1 MVNISPPDFVVGRA
15 YCVSI
20 PINYDFQI
28 DLLNDNGCQ
37 FISYICDKYVSIFC
51 IMRKLLSIIVTTL
64 LVSSLSAQESLDF
77 FDVAEEVFGTEFSIQ
92 NFAERPG
99 AYVFEDED
107 FEGFQVKLNDVQL
120 AGYKC
125 SVDMYANELEQPKLE
140 IKTLVA
146 SPEFNLFSKADK
158 YLYAMKWHS
167 FMLDRFGAPDR
178 TEEVQEQDGD
188 VLEETKYIWIKDGI
202 EIIGTYLKSRSYPLY
217 MVTMTNTPTL
227 PRATST
233 PVQRTFLK
241 KLELGKVID
250 KTRVVSALGCSTYG
264 IQSVKTSHGTEY
276 QYSTPL
282 YFGGFEW
289 TNCKFGTV
297 GDILYEVCFEHRSK
311 RSNKELFEGLADALT
326 EKYGVSQTEGDVK
339 YWLDTQTG
347 IVLTYKYAMSR
358 GGEMMHYVELMY
370 ADLEL
375 NGRRQEIINS
385 EL

>member
-1 MVNISPPDFVVGRA
+1 MVNITPPDFGVGRA

-37 FISYICDKYVSIFC
+37 FISYICDNYVSIFC

-77 FDVAEEVFGTEFSIQ
+77 FDVAEDVFSKEFSVQ
-92 NFAERPG
+92 NFAERYD
-99 AYVFEDED
+99 ANILENDNYSTFE
-107 FEGFQVKLNDVQL
+107 VKGVQL
-120 AGYKC
+120 VGYECKTILYL
-125 SVDMYANELEQPKLE
+125 DGLEQSDVDLRALCAMPE
-140 IKTLVA
+140 I
-146 SPEFNLFSKADK
+146 NLFSKTDQ
-158 YLYAMKWHS
+158 YLFAMKWHS
-167 FMLDRFGAPDR
+167 FMLDRFGTPDR
-178 TEEVQEQDGD
+178 TEVVQAQDEAI
-188 VLEETKYIWIKDGI
+188 LEETKYIWIKDEI
-202 EIIGTYLKSRSYPLY
+202 EITGTYSKTKSFPFYRIAL
-217 MVTMTNTPTL
+217 TNSPSL

-233 PVQRTFLK
+233 PVQRTFFK

-250 KTRVVSALGCSTYG
+250 KARVVSALGCSTYD
-264 IQSVKTSHGTEY
+264 IQAVKTSHGTEY

-297 GDILYEVCFEHRSK
+297 GDTLYEVCLEHRSK
-311 RSNKELFEGLADALT
+311 RSNKELFEGLSDALT

-339 YWLDTQTG
+339 YWLDAQTG